1 MDRSAMKG
9 IELNAS
15 VADHPRLG
23 RTKNDPEE
31 SNRPRTRSYGK
42 MKKAARVTS
51 WFDEIRKNGNKF
63 ELHGKTWTF
72 GNPVP
77 RTRSLGLKKDDP
89 RMDYYK
95 RNMRHPFFDPKYQP
109 EPEDDN
115 NPRRTITVIV
125 SGYDKSLPED
135 TITSLLREHFSSC
148 GEITKVYIHADNHD
162 SNIHNKYAFVDIT
175 GVGAKE
181 KALQLSGSDVGGHKL
196 LVRFKPV
203 SIVGGKFTLK
213 EAVRWSEDNETYH
226 KHPRITDVLV
236 SGYHTWLPEESLKSA
251 LSKHFSSC
259 GEVEDVI
266 ISIDN
271 DGLLGD
277 RAAIQIWGEG
287 AAEKARELSGS
298 DMGGWKVVVE
308 HCSGEKDLPLNRIYM
323 GRSHVPKR
331 SRGGRFY

>member
-23 RTKNDPEE
+23 TTKNDPVE

-77 RTRSLGLKKDDP
+77 RTRSLELKKDDS

-95 RNMRHPFFDPKYQP
+95 RVSRHPFFDPKYQP

-115 NPRRTITVIV
+115 NPRRSITVIV

-148 GEITKVYIHADNHD
+148 GEITKVYIHAYAN
-162 SNIHNKYAFVDIT
+162 SKIHNKYAFVDIT

-181 KALQLSGSDVGGHKL
+181 KALHLSGSDVGGHKL
-196 LVRFKPV
+196 LVKFKPV
-203 SIVGGKFTLK
+203 STKYFGEFTHE
-213 EAVRWSEDNETYH
+213 EAVDWSELNEISRNN
-226 KHPRITDVLV
+226 PRPTDVLV
-236 SGYHTWLPEESLKSA
+236 SGYHTWLPEESVKSA

-277 RAAIQIWGEG
+277 MAAIQIWGEG

-298 DMGGWKVVVE
+298 DMGGWKVDVE
-308 HCSGEKDLPLNRIYM
+308 HCSGEEDLPLNKIYV

-331 SRGGRFY
+331 GRGGRFY